1 MSLLLVGHFE
11 GRFIFFKVVR
21 IITQVFVEK
30 AIACFHGNSLQLIC
44 EVPEFRCTIPAAN
57 IVLVCLFV
65 SLLSCAVAMEMW
77 F

>member
-44 EVPEFRCTIPAAN
+44 EVSEFRYTIATAN
-57 IVLVCLFV
+57 NVLVSRFV
-65 SLLSCAVAMEMW
+65 CSFLC
-77 F
+77 